1 MTRTSLD
8 LADDRL
14 RRTAGAC
21 ALGYVAAF
29 VLAAVLVGQPT
40 VHDGQEGIEHSL
52 VDSGLGRAFGGMY
65 LLTLGFLLLLPAI
78 VFLSRA
84 LGRRTPLGSWTA
96 QTAAAA
102 GTAYVV
108 VIVGVGF
115 SAGAAALWALH
126 QGLDLP
132 SVVSLN
138 NVRNFAY
145 FVATP
150 FMGLYAIAV
159 GVAAISDRLLT
170 RWVGWGGVATGIAL
184 LLAVPAAAAGVQY
197 AMPLWLL
204 WWVGNGIALLRHR
217 TSADDCATERPPL
230 EDSVRH
236 D

>member
-1 MTRTSLD
+1 MTRPPLD

-14 RRTAGAC
+14 RRSAGAG
-21 ALGYVAAF
+21 ALCYVAAF

-40 VHDGQEGIEHSL
+40 VHGGQEGIEHSL
-52 VDSGLGRAFGGMY
+52 VESGLGLAFGGMY
-65 LLTLGFLLLLPAI
+65 LLTLGFLLLLPAMI
-78 VFLSRA
+78 FLSRA
-84 LGRRTPLGSWTA
+84 LGHRTPLGSWAA
-96 QTAAAA
+96 QTATAA

-115 SAGAAALWALH
+115 SAGAAALWAHH
-126 QGLDLP
+126 QELDLP

-150 FMGLYAIAV
+150 FMGLYSIAI

-170 RWVGWGGVATGIAL
+170 RWVGWGGVIVGTAF
-184 LLAVPAAAAGVQY
+184 LLAVPAAAIGVQY

-204 WWVGNGIALLRHR
+204 WWVGTGIALLRHR
-217 TSADDCATERPPL
+217 PGADNAPAERPPL
-230 EDSVRH
+230 KDSVRH